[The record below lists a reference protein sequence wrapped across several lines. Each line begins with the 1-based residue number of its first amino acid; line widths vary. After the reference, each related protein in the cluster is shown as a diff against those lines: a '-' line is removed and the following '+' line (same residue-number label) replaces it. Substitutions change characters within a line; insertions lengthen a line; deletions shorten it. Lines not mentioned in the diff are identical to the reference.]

1 MTLRRYVGAL
11 VWVSVVASYNVVA
24 AQVGHEP
31 AHSPYHDVRRGGVL
45 VFTFGNLG
53 GSRGSVGVGPSD
65 GKTGGIRYEVP
76 FGAVGASLGLAY
88 ARMDRFVVDPFT
100 DTTSR
105 KTGPFTDD
113 VVLLDA
119 GLQLILTGRKTWRGF
134 APYVGG
140 GLGGAIRG
148 TCPRATTGGKFGSE
162 VTRAS
167 QPALPQGPPHRPRAR
182 VRARSPGGVRAR
194 HETVLGAPRRA
205 HRRQHRPRVSHR
217 GGGAAALRPAL
228 APRPARRSG
237 MALHM
242 AGDRGGRRRARPP
255 HRRGARGRRGPGRR
269 SPHPPHCRH
278 RLPRPVA
285 HGADRGARGTVGPRG
300 GGHER

>member
-11 VWVSVVASYNVVA
+11 VWLSVVASYNVVA

-45 VFTFGNLG
+45 VFTFGYLG
-53 GSRGSVGVGPSD
+53 GSRGSVGVGPAE

-88 ARMDRFVVDPFT
+88 ARMNRFVVDPFT

-105 KTGPFTDD
+105 KSGPSTND

-140 GLGGAIRG
+140 VLGVAIGG
-148 TCPRATTGGKFGSE
+148 TAPRDTSGDKIGTE
-162 VTRAS
+162 VTGA
-167 QPALPQGPPHRPRAR
+167 PQRRPRR
-182 VRARSPGGVRAR
+182 DPPPRLSPPGGGR
-194 HETVLGAPRRA
+194 LGLWEP
-205 HRRQHRPRVSHR
+205 HHS
-217 GGGAAALRPAL
+217 
-228 APRPARRSG
+228 
-237 MALHM
+237 
-242 AGDRGGRRRARPP
+242 PP
-255 HRRGARGRRGPGRR
+255 FQQPGP
-269 SPHPPHCRH
+269 
-278 RLPRPVA
+278 L
-285 HGADRGARGTVGPRG
+285 
-300 GGHER
+300 

>member
-1 MTLRRYVGAL
+1 MTLRRYVGAI
-11 VWVSVVASYNVVA
+11 VWLSVVASYNVVA

-45 VFTFGNLG
+45 VFTFGDLG

-119 GLQLILTGRKTWRGF
+119 GLQLVLTGRKTWRGF
-134 APYVGG
+134 APHVGG
-140 GLGGAIRG
+140 GLGVALGGTAPPGTRG
-148 TCPRATTGGKFGSE
+148 YKFGTK
-162 VTRAS
+162 VTVA
-167 QPALPQGPPHRPRAR
+167 PHAGLPWD
-182 VRARSPGGVRAR
+182 V
-194 HETVLGAPRRA
+194 
-205 HRRQHRPRVSHR
+205 
-217 GGGAAALRPAL
+217 
-228 APRPARRSG
+228 APRPSLR
-237 MALHM
+237 
-242 AGDRGGRRRARPP
+242 GDFPP
-255 HRRGARGRRGPGRR
+255 
-269 SPHPPHCRH
+269 
-278 RLPRPVA
+278 RLW
-285 HGADRGARGTVGPRG
+285 
-300 GGHER
+300 ELN